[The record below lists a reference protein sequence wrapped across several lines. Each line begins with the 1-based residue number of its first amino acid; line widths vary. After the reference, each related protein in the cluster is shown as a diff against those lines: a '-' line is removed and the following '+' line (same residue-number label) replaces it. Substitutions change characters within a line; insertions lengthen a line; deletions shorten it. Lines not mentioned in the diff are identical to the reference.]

1 MADAN
6 ICLLR
11 ISDIQGEYTQA
22 PLEGG
27 IQLLSF
33 TAERSAGLNS
43 IHFQMKTGKA
53 TMQVVNAVNDETR
66 LASATLIVTRA
77 GQTVVHVEFRDVVLK
92 DDHVYATSGGHPVET
107 YTLTAAA
114 MNVVDQVGPLAYGTM
129 LPGKT
134 YRY

>member
-1 MADAN
+1 MADS

-11 ISDIQGEYTQA
+11 IGGIDGEYTQP

-33 TAERSAGLNS
+33 TAERNAGLNS
-43 IHFQMKTGKA
+43 VHFQMKTGKS
-53 TMQVVNAVNDETR
+53 TMQIVNAVNAETR
-66 LASATLIVTRA
+66 LASATLIVSKA
-77 GQTVVHVEFRDVVLK
+77 GQTVVQIEFRDLILK
-92 DDHVYATSGGHPVET
+92 DDHVYGTSGGHPVET

-114 MNVVDQVGPLAYGTM
+114 MNVLEQVGPLAYGTM